1 VYNLDALLALDW
13 VVAEAGA
20 AGIQVVLS
28 LTDNWKYYNG
38 ADQVSG
44 WVGGVRDV
52 EGNRWRGRGGC

>member
-1 VYNLDALLALDW
+1 VQVSPGVYNPDALLALDW

-38 ADQVSG
+38 ADQV
-44 WVGGVRDV
+44 GGLRRT
-52 EGNRWRGRGGC
+52 GTRGQGG